1 MFRNVKAEDMPF
13 PTLQRQ
19 VLGLGLK
26 LAFSHRRKCFNGTV
40 GNDVEAAL
48 EAHFACRAIDHGKHV
63 RVPYRERQKPMEPAL
78 LFSRMS
84 LLDCP

>member
-1 MFRNVKAEDMPF
+1 
-13 PTLQRQ
+13 
-19 VLGLGLK
+19 
-26 LAFSHRRKCFNGTV
+26 V